1 MAGATNRALKAAG
14 IPKSTIATLRVEH
27 GSGLS
32 LRSALGIAHER
43 GLPVGKAAEFH
54 AAREAKH
61 AASPAGQAAAAD
73 FRAKA
78 ATALKAARERKA
90 AMLAERQKRV
100 AGTVRA
106 LGKGMLAQRKAAAV
120 PKGRTISD
128 ALKAAGW
135 TKTDASALGP
145 IVSKKGE
152 DWVTPK
158 SKAIGEPIRLRQ
170 LLPHGAKVSTKDGTG
185 VVDYKPRSGYVRLSA
200 GQDHDSP
207 HGVLRDMIL
216 AGARVH
222 G

>member
-54 AAREAKH
+54 AAREAKR

-78 ATALKAARERKA
+78 AMAMKAAGERKA

-106 LGKGMLAQRKAAAV
+106 LGKGMLAARKTAAGGERAKHEKNLIEAAAATAGERRISRRLALAVAKLNPSLAADAKVAFEANAKAA
-120 PKGRTISD
+120 R
-128 ALKAAGW
+128 
-135 TKTDASALGP
+135 
-145 IVSKKGE
+145 IV
-152 DWVTPK
+152 
-158 SKAIGEPIRLRQ
+158 IG
-170 LLPHGAKVSTKDGTG
+170 HGAPAPKTAADRVWKWLDHAHGPAITRAINDRRT
-185 VVDYKPRSGYVRLSA
+185 A
-200 GQDHDSP
+200 G
-207 HGVLRDMIL
+207 
-216 AGARVH
+216 
-222 G
+222 

>member
-14 IPKSTIATLRVEH
+14 IPKATIATLRVEH

-78 ATALKAARERKA
+78 ATATKAAGERKA

-120 PKGRTISD
+120 PKLPALTGTEKQVAWAAKMRETAIATAAEAAKRDPDLWKDTLRVFRSIRNAKTWIDNGRNARDHAYNVRNMAD
-128 ALKAAGW
+128 AENIAF
-135 TKTDASALGP
+135 D
-145 IVSKKGE
+145 
-152 DWVTPK
+152 
-158 SKAIGEPIRLRQ
+158 
-170 LLPHGAKVSTKDGTG
+170 
-185 VVDYKPRSGYVRLSA
+185 
-200 GQDHDSP
+200 
-207 HGVLRDMIL
+207 
-216 AGARVH
+216 
-222 G
+222 

>member
-14 IPKSTIATLRVEH
+14 IPKATIATLRVEH

-78 ATALKAARERKA
+78 AAALRAAGERKT

-120 PKGRTISD
+120 PKLPALTGTEKQVAWAAKMRETAIATAAEAAKRDPDLWKDTLRVFRSIRNAKTWIDNGRNARDHAYNVRNMAD
-128 ALKAAGW
+128 AENIAF
-135 TKTDASALGP
+135 D
-145 IVSKKGE
+145 
-152 DWVTPK
+152 
-158 SKAIGEPIRLRQ
+158 
-170 LLPHGAKVSTKDGTG
+170 
-185 VVDYKPRSGYVRLSA
+185 
-200 GQDHDSP
+200 
-207 HGVLRDMIL
+207 
-216 AGARVH
+216 
-222 G
+222 

>member
-14 IPKSTIATLRVEH
+14 IPKATIATLRVEH

-78 ATALKAARERKA
+78 ATATKAAGERKA

-106 LGKGMLAQRKAAAV
+106 LGKGMLAQRKAAGAA
-120 PKGRTISD
+120 KAEAAAR
-128 ALKAAGW
+128 KAAAPKRAATLDGLHQAMQEVGHNPRIW
-135 TKTDASALGP
+135 RGKKEERVYLKSSALRGSP
-145 IVSKKGE
+145 YVEVSKGKVF
-152 DWVTPK
+152 VT
-158 SKAIGEPIRLRQ
+158 ADRTVDTARIRKELR
-170 LLPHGAKVSTKDGTG
+170 A
-185 VVDYKPRSGYVRLSA
+185 A
-200 GQDHDSP
+200 GFD
-207 HGVLRDMIL
+207 VE
-216 AGARVH
+216 
-222 G
+222 

>member
-1 MAGATNRALKAAG
+1 
-14 IPKSTIATLRVEH
+14 LRVEH

-78 ATALKAARERKA
+78 ATALNAAGERKA

-106 LGKGMLAQRKAAAV
+106 LGKGMLAQRKAVVAAKAEAARKV
-120 PKGRTISD
+120 AAPKVRTTYID
-128 ALKAAGW
+128 LDDHRRRFPGARL
-135 TKTDASALGP
+135 D
-145 IVSKKGE
+145 
-152 DWVTPK
+152 D
-158 SKAIGEPIRLRQ
+158 RLRKQ
-170 LLPHGAKVSTKDGTG
+170 A
-185 VVDYKPRSGYVRLSA
+185 
-200 GQDHDSP
+200 
-207 HGVLRDMIL
+207 RDIARK
-216 AGARVH
+216 AGATQVVFHRRGDKSNVIEH
-222 G
+222 FSLSEPTAAEYFGGNERRAGAGGNTR

>member
-14 IPKSTIATLRVEH
+14 IPKATIATLRVEH

-78 ATALKAARERKA
+78 ATALKAAGERKA

-106 LGKGMLAQRKAAAV
+106 LGKGMLAQRKAAAAA
-120 PKGRTISD
+120 KAEAAR
-128 ALKAAGW
+128 KAA
-135 TKTDASALGP
+135 A
-145 IVSKKGE
+145 
-152 DWVTPK
+152 PK
-158 SKAIGEPIRLRQ
+158 REATLDGLRQ
-170 LLPHGAKVSTKDGTG
+170 AMLEVGHNPRIWRGKKEERVYLKSPALRGSPYVEIYKGKASVTADRT
-185 VVDYKPRSGYVRLSA
+185 VDTARIRKELRAA
-200 GQDHDSP
+200 GFE
-207 HGVLRDMIL
+207 VE
-216 AGARVH
+216 
-222 G
+222 

>member
-1 MAGATNRALKAAG
+1 MHLQLFRDRPRRGAVEYEDVMAGATNRALKAAG
-14 IPKSTIATLRVEH
+14 IPKATIATLRVEH

-78 ATALKAARERKA
+78 AAALRAAGERKT

-120 PKGRTISD
+120 PKLPALTGTEKQVAWAAKMRETAIATAAEAAKRDPDLWKDTLRVFRSIRNAKTWIDNGRNARDHAYNVRNMAD
-128 ALKAAGW
+128 AENIAF
-135 TKTDASALGP
+135 D
-145 IVSKKGE
+145 
-152 DWVTPK
+152 
-158 SKAIGEPIRLRQ
+158 
-170 LLPHGAKVSTKDGTG
+170 
-185 VVDYKPRSGYVRLSA
+185 
-200 GQDHDSP
+200 
-207 HGVLRDMIL
+207 
-216 AGARVH
+216 
-222 G
+222 